1 MARGRNS
8 HHGAGGGALLACDR
22 AISKSDEQKQ
32 SLRKLQAR
40 VTQCAEVIHH
50 ESDVAKLLKESG
62 DDGAEDF
69 LTGAYS
75 RLRALG
81 EGNAKRMYEI
91 EYFVDAV
98 KEVRTEVQQKNAA
111 AATASAGGE
120 GASANNTTDA
130 PNYERSMQDALEHV
144 RQNGENDPN
153 RVPTDE
159 HEMTNEVR
167 DSLGEKIKKRARA
180 SKGGGEDSDDELEVV
195 RNRVDDEN
203 ALKCPITGMLYNQ
216 PVKNKECQHVYD
228 RAGLDQMI
236 RAGKRTCPVPGC
248 SNKSVTLAQVE
259 EDEQMKLKV
268 QRHKKRVEAQKK
280 KRELEEDDDDEEGEG
295 GGYTVLE

>member
-40 VTQCAEVIHH
+40 VTQCAEVIHLK
-50 ESDVAKLLKESG
+50 SDVATLLKESG

-69 LTGAYS
+69 LTGGYS

-98 KEVRTEVQQKNAA
+98 KEVRTEVEQKNNAA
-111 AATASAGGE
+111 AASAAGAGGE
-120 GASANNTTDA
+120 GASANADA
-130 PNYERSMQDALEHV
+130 PNYERSMQDALERA

-180 SKGGGEDSDDELEVV
+180 SKGGGGDSDDELEVV

-203 ALKCPITGMLYNQ
+203 ALKCPITGMLFNH
-216 PVKNKECQHVYD
+216 PVKNKICHHVYD

-236 RAGKRTCPVPGC
+236 RTGKKTCPVPGC
-248 SNKSVTLAQVE
+248 ANKSVTLAQVE

-268 QRHKKRVEAQKK
+268 QRHKKREEAQKRK
-280 KRELEEDDDDEEGEG
+280 KELEEDDEDEEGDG